1 MGTIF
6 WVGIQTSCSD
16 LSCLSAV
23 QLLLQLRQM
32 LDIMVVA
39 LSMEDIVAME
49 DMDMDMAAVILVK
62 GQLMLNQKL
71 ILMLATFI
79 VDMDM
84 ASMVVDTLEREMLM
98 LNPRLKQDIIE
109 DMAIVDMEDIDT
121 AVASMAMDTLER
133 EMLMLNP
140 RLKRDIM
147 EDTAIVDMEDM
158 DMAVGSMVVD
168 TLEREML
175 MLNPRLK
182 QDIMEDMAIVDMEDM
197 DMAVVSMVVDT
208 LE

>member
-1 MGTIF
+1 MG
-6 WVGIQTSCSD
+6 GIQTSCSD
-16 LSCLSAV
+16 LPCLSAV

-71 ILMLATFI
+71 IQMLATCI

-84 ASMVVDTLEREMLM
+84 ALGSMVVDTLVREMLM
-98 LNPRLKQDIIE
+98 LNPR
-109 DMAIVDMEDIDT
+109 
-121 AVASMAMDTLER
+121 
-133 EMLMLNP
+133 P
-140 RLKRDIM
+140 
-147 EDTAIVDMEDM
+147 
-158 DMAVGSMVVD
+158 
-168 TLEREML
+168 
-175 MLNPRLK
+175 K

-197 DMAVVSMVVDT
+197 DMAVDSMVVDT
-208 LE
+208 LEREMLMLNPRPKQDIIEDMAIVDMEDMDMVVASMVVDTILVR

>member
-1 MGTIF
+1 M
-6 WVGIQTSCSD
+6 QTSCSD
-16 LSCLSAV
+16 LPCLSAV

-39 LSMEDIVAME
+39 LAMEDIVAME

-62 GQLMLNQKL
+62 DLLMLSQKL
-71 ILMLATFI
+71 ILMLATCI

-84 ASMVVDTLEREMLM
+84 DLASMVVDTLEREMLM

-109 DMAIVDMEDIDT
+109 D
-121 AVASMAMDTLER
+121 L
-133 EMLMLNP
+133 
-140 RLKRDIM
+140 
-147 EDTAIVDMEDM
+147 AIVDMEDM
-158 DMAVGSMVVD
+158 DMAVASMVMD

-182 QDIMEDMAIVDMEDM
+182 QDIMEDLAIVDMEDM
-197 DMAVVSMVVDT
+197 GMAVASMVVAT
-208 LE
+208 LVREMLMLNPRPKQDIIEDMAIVAIEDMDMVMASMVDMEDMDMVV